1 MKKEEGYATLDLWQG
16 FCWKYETQMN
26 QLSKPEL
33 SLIKLAPSCWIAF
46 LECNLQWQLGGYHK
60 LCTFNVLII
69 PTPFRAGQQPGGNSK
84 FPLCNLPHK
93 AWSFPENS
101 HYINKFNLLSAFYT
115 LLRQKLFC
123 SLLLIRFTQSI
134 SFHCFHVGFGKKV
147 ETSFPWEEAGSRHIS
162 IRCKLTTKF
171 SQAACFW

>member
-1 MKKEEGYATLDLWQG
+1 MTG
-16 FCWKYETQMN
+16 FALKIRDPDEPAQQTWIVSDKTSTQLLNCFSGM
-26 QLSKPEL
+26 QFAVT
-33 SLIKLAPSCWIAF
+33 IRR
-46 LECNLQWQLGGYHK
+46 GYHK

-69 PTPFRAGQQPGGNSK
+69 PTPFRAGQQPRGNSK

-93 AWSFPENS
+93 AWSSPEIS

-147 ETSFPWEEAGSRHIS
+147 ETSFPWEKAGSSHIS
-162 IRCKLTTKF
+162 IGCKLATKF
-171 SQAACFW
+171 SQAACFWYRNQY